1 MTFIKVKRGCVFLK
15 YFYAYLPNK
24 KENVLNSLNLKKNQI
39 FIDDTD
45 ADDIEWNALIK
56 KLKESDMLLIPS
68 IESMSSEEV
77 SLKDKLQT
85 LKDIHA
91 QLMTIKNEDLDVDV
105 MLQLMD
111 FIEVSRRNRVRKLQ
125 REGIDKALEKKYK
138 GEGRFGRPRIKVP
151 DDFEENIKR
160 IMRKELSHDAYRA
173 QLGMKRSTYYK
184 IVKEVRDSWI
194 KDDKK

>member
-1 MTFIKVKRGCVFLK
+1 ME

-24 KENVLNSLNLKKNQI
+24 NEKEHILNSLNFKKNQI
-39 FIDDTD
+39 YIDDTEN
-45 ADDIEWNALIK
+45 DDIKWNDLIK
-56 KLKESDMLLIPS
+56 KLKNNDKLLIPS
-68 IESMSSEEV
+68 IDCISSEEV

-91 QLMTIKNEDLDVDV
+91 QLLTIDDEDLDVDV

-111 FIEVSRRNRVRKLQ
+111 FIEVSRKNRARKLQ
-125 REGIDKALEKKYK
+125 RAGIDKALEKKYK

>member
-1 MTFIKVKRGCVFLK
+1 ME

-24 KENVLNSLNLKKNQI
+24 NDKETVLNSLNLKKNQI
-39 FIDDTD
+39 YIDDTEN
-45 ADDIEWNALIK
+45 DDIKWNDLIK
-56 KLKESDMLLIPS
+56 KLKNDDKLLVPS
-68 IESMSSEEV
+68 IDCISSEEV

-91 QLMTIKNEDLDVDV
+91 QLLTIDDEDLDVDV

-184 IVKEVRDSWI
+184 YVKLF
-194 KDDKK
+194 KDRWKQEQGG